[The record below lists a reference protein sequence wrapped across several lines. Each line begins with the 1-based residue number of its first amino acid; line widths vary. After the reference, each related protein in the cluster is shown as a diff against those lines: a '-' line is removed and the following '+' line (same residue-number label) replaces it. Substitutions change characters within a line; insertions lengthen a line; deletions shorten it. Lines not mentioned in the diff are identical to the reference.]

1 MNPLIQFRRS
11 IALSL
16 IVLLL
21 AYFGLLPKA
30 QAVVPAPDG
39 GYAGQNTAEGQSAL
53 LHLAGGTYNTALG
66 WSSLGFNVTGS
77 FNTAAGAGA
86 LLANTADQNTATG
99 AGALLGNTTGNNN
112 TANGAFALLSNT
124 TGFENTAIGFDALS
138 SNTNGAQNTA
148 DGARALRRNTT
159 GTANTA
165 NGFQALDH
173 NTSGNGNTAIGESAL
188 FSNLTSGGNTATGNQ
203 ALYHNTGYENTAI
216 GDGAL
221 INNSIGLNNTAV
233 GGTALDF
240 NTTGNNNIALG
251 YNAGIN
257 VTTADNVICIGADG
271 NNVDNA
277 CYIGQIFGVTSLNG
291 TAVFINS
298 NGRLGTLTSSAR
310 FKDEIK
316 PMEQASEA
324 LFALKPVTFHY
335 KKAIDPQ
342 GTPQLG
348 LVAEDVEKVNPDL
361 IVRDK
366 EGKPYSVR
374 YEAVNAMLLN
384 EFLKEHRTVQEQKA
398 IVAQLK
404 QDFQSRLAE
413 QQKQIEKLTAGLQKV
428 SAQVEASK
436 PAPHV
441 AKNP

>member
-1 MNPLIQFRRS
+1 MNPLIQLKNVAPVFLV
-11 IALSL
+11 ALVCL
-16 IVLLL
+16 
-21 AYFGLLPKA
+21 GLLPQA
-30 QAVVPAPDG
+30 QAVSPAPDG
-39 GYAGQNTAEGQSAL
+39 GYPGQNTAEGQSAL

-86 LLANTADQNTATG
+86 LLADTADQNTATG
-99 AGALLGNTTGNNN
+99 AGALLGNTEGIDN

-124 TGFENTAIGFDALS
+124 TGLENTAIGFDALS
-138 SNTNGAQNTA
+138 SNTEGIDNTA
-148 DGARALRRNTT
+148 DGARALGRNST
-159 GTANTA
+159 
-165 NGFQALDH
+165 
-173 NTSGNGNTAIGESAL
+173 
-188 FSNLTSGGNTATGNQ
+188 
-203 ALYHNTGYENTAI
+203 
-216 GDGAL
+216 GDG
-221 INNSIGLNNTAV
+221 NTAV
-233 GGTALDF
+233 GGIALDN
-240 NTTGNNNIALG
+240 NTTGFANIALG

-257 VTTADNVICIGADG
+257 VTTANNVICIGADG

-277 CYIGQIFGVTSLNG
+277 CYIGQIFGATSLNG

-298 NGRLGTLTSSAR
+298 NGRLGTMTSSAR

-436 PAPHV
+436 PAPQV
-441 AKNP
+441 VKNP